1 MPTSLKQM
9 IAAANARVRRITP
22 EDARAIIAG
31 SNALLVDVRDA
42 PEVAT
47 SGMIAGA
54 INVSRG
60 MIEFRADPDMP
71 SHNPAFARARPI
83 IVYCASG
90 GRAALAGQALLDLG
104 YENVTNLGAFQDAV
118 TAGMPTLPA

>member
-9 IAAANARVRRITP
+9 IAAANTRVRRVTP

-60 MIEFRADPDMP
+60 MIEFRADPDMQ
-71 SHNPAFARARPI
+71 SHNPAFVRTRPI

-118 TAGMPTLPA
+118 TAGMPTQPA